1 MKKNVYF
8 LLGIISLFSNLCVAQ
23 NLKLSD
29 IKGIWRSGKYEND
42 FIIVFKDSIAS
53 IGFDNSNEI
62 RISNFSKIGFID
74 KNDPYL
80 LHLDSIQNGNS
91 KNEDKQFL
99 YLRVNLEDEDI
110 KHLKIKN
117 EESENGIFYF
127 GGILSKLGID
137 EVPVRVGTP
146 MEIIN
151 VNVHIY
157 IKEKDLPPLFIHRL
171 SLKYSKQVL
180 KRILGKS
187 FLKIKIPNAF
197 IYTQPAIVG
206 KMYLLKN
213 DMIEVV
219 KEKEIKGIK
228 WINFRYYGNSEGNGK
243 TIEDWIKKSDVE

>member
-1 MKKNVYF
+1 MKRYLYF
-8 LLGIISLFSNLCVAQ
+8 LLGIIPLFSNLCVAQ

-29 IKGIWRSGKYEND
+29 IKGVWRSGKYEDN
-42 FIIVFKDSIAS
+42 FRIFYGDSVVSVGLRNNKGI
-53 IGFDNSNEI
+53 NL
-62 RISNFSKIGFID
+62 NFSKIGFLAN
-74 KNDPYL
+74 NDPYL
-80 LHLDSIQNGNS
+80 LHLDSIQN
-91 KNEDKQFL
+91 KNVEDSVFR
-99 YLRVNLEDEDI
+99 YLRINVEDEDI

-137 EVPVRVGTP
+137 EVPVQVGTR

-171 SLKYSKQVL
+171 SLKYSEQVL

-197 IYTQPAIVG
+197 IYTQPTIVG
-206 KMYLLKN
+206 KTYLLKN

-228 WINFRYYGNSEGNGK
+228 WINFRYYGNSEENGK
-243 TIEDWIKKSDVE
+243 TIEGWIRKTDVE